1 MPKLAK
7 KKIFLDYASI
17 TPVDQGVAS
26 MMLKVQ
32 KQFWA
37 NPSSL
42 HYFGERAKD
51 VLIET
56 RLNIAK
62 MLQCRASEIVFT
74 GSGTES
80 LNLAILGTVAQAKT
94 KIKTP
99 HLIISS
105 LEHPAVL
112 EPVKSLLKQNQIEVT
127 FVTPNEEGV
136 INPESIKRE
145 LKNNTVLVAVQ
156 HSNNEIGVIQPI
168 AKIASV
174 IKNFRQESNH
184 PYPYFLVDAS
194 QSFLFENISLERLQ
208 ADLLV
213 LDGIKVYGPRGIGLL
228 VVRHNVLLD
237 PIIFG
242 GGQEFGLRSGTENL
256 PAIAGLGQAFKTA
269 IVLREK
275 ESKRLKIIRDY
286 AVQKILKEIPNTSLN
301 GSLENRLPNNLN
313 ICFSHSAKA
322 TWDESV
328 LDSEFLVIKL
338 DVLGFAVSAA
348 SACHHLNL
356 ENGSYVIESLGKKDC
371 AGSSLRITLGRETK
385 KSDLD
390 QLIIAL
396 KKIVC

>member
-1 MPKLAK
+1 VRNVVKELNGTFSF
-7 KKIFLDYASI
+7 IFI
-17 TPVDQGVAS
+17 T
-26 MMLKVQ
+26 
-32 KQFWA
+32 
-37 NPSSL
+37 
-42 HYFGERAKD
+42 GER
-51 VLIET
+51 
-56 RLNIAK
+56 
-62 MLQCRASEIVFT
+62 
-74 GSGTES
+74 
-80 LNLAILGTVAQAKT
+80 
-94 KIKTP
+94 
-99 HLIISS
+99 
-105 LEHPAVL
+105 
-112 EPVKSLLKQNQIEVT
+112 
-127 FVTPNEEGV
+127 
-136 INPESIKRE
+136 
-145 LKNNTVLVAVQ
+145 
-156 HSNNEIGVIQPI
+156 
-168 AKIASV
+168 
-174 IKNFRQESNH
+174 
-184 PYPYFLVDAS
+184 
-194 QSFLFENISLERLQ
+194 
-208 ADLLV
+208 
-213 LDGIKVYGPRGIGLL
+213 
-228 VVRHNVLLD
+228 
-237 PIIFG
+237 G